1 MKQVQSTFQEQIKP
15 DIIAQLE
22 NLASQFLN
30 AQTKSEV
37 NHQTAHDSLHF
48 ELVEIKKEIS
58 AIKESESS
66 KLVPRMP
73 LEYSTIKEEALIKN
87 VEELKSE
94 IARLTAANNDAEK
107 LHNTRCN
114 SLRDQ
119 IEKLN
124 QNNEEL
130 KHALVIAQENFAKTE
145 QELIRKNEVQLAT
158 LSAKNV
164 HLEAQN
170 KEMQEEISK
179 IKERAPQ
186 NGTTELEKTNV
197 EQVKLQEVENSEK
210 KHSNLADGVAK
221 HEETEKVDQKKS
233 KHSKKELKIGD
244 QEAVTIEEAKEHH
257 HRHSKR
263 DLVTQPVESVETAM
277 VDNVRRSGTPKEKH
291 HKHKSKDADIT
302 ALPAN
307 EQLNIPETQQTED
320 KPVEISKHSHKR
332 RSFFNSPLD

>member
-1 MKQVQSTFQEQIKP
+1 MKEVQSTFQEQIRP
-15 DIIAQLE
+15 DIIAHLE

-58 AIKESESS
+58 AIKESS

-73 LEYSTIKEEALIKN
+73 LEYSTIKEEALIKS

-130 KHALVIAQENFAKTE
+130 KNALVLAQENFAKTE

-179 IKERAPQ
+179 IKERAPH
-186 NGTTELEKTNV
+186 NVKTEQEKTNV
-197 EQVKLQEVENSEK
+197 EPVKLQEVENSEK

-221 HEETEKVDQKKS
+221 HEEPENVDQKKS

-263 DLVTQPVESVETAM
+263 DLVTQPVESVEAAM
-277 VDNVRRSGTPKEKH
+277 VDNVRSGTPKEKH

-307 EQLNIPETQQTED
+307 EQLNIPETQQTDD